1 MTLHGE
7 RTKAKR
13 AKKMGRRMKIWL
25 ALLFALLAWSMTLG
39 QSAAADPP
47 SEVSLALTKDA
58 AVGERAELVALVIGA
73 DGKPMEGVRVT
84 FWAEM
89 AFLST
94 FDTVAVGEAV
104 TDESGVARAFYIPTT
119 EGEITITA
127 RTGNPEEGDLK
138 EASGTLSVRPGGHQF
153 HPEELVH
160 EIRGR
165 WDWLVQWAWL
175 FVFPAGDFATYLFT
189 MILLGII
196 GREST
201 PEPAP
206 GAMTPEGRLVA
217 PSAART
223 GTPGAGRLLVPVGGA
238 VAIVAVASVL
248 IVGITL
254 RPWASTDSGWRTEL
268 NLLHTAPEDYHR
280 TAPITVE
287 DESFLE
293 SWRTRGSLQIASDS
307 PSPPPSYVGYGCASC
322 HGLQG
327 QGGPVGDDLSDA
339 SPSDVRKALKKGP
352 KGMPRFDFLSADD
365 VNALISFL
373 TGKGP
378 VASSGPESEAR
389 VSE

>member
-1 MTLHGE
+1 
-7 RTKAKR
+7 
-13 AKKMGRRMKIWL
+13 MGRKRKIWL
-25 ALLFALLAWSMTLG
+25 ATLFALLAWSMTLG
-39 QSAAADPP
+39 QGVAEDPRP
-47 SEVSLALTKDA
+47 EVSLALTKDA
-58 AVGERAELVALVIGA
+58 AVGERAELVARVVGP

-89 AFLST
+89 AFLNT
-94 FDTVAVGEAV
+94 FGAVAIGEAV
-104 TDESGVARAFYIPTT
+104 TDESGVARAFYIPRT
-119 EGEITITA
+119 EGEITVAA
-127 RTGNPEEGDLK
+127 RVGNPEKGDLT
-138 EASGTLSVRPGGHQF
+138 EASGTLSVRPGSHVF

-165 WDWLVQWAWL
+165 WDWLVQWGWL
-175 FVFPAGDFATYLFT
+175 VVLPAGAFGTYLFT

-206 GAMTPEGRLVA
+206 GAMTPEGRLVD

-223 GTPGAGRLLVPVGGA
+223 GTLGVGRLLVPVSGA

-268 NLLHTAPEDYHR
+268 NLLHTAPDDYHR
-280 TAPITVE
+280 TALTTVE
-287 DESFLE
+287 DEPSLE
-293 SWRTRGSLQIASDS
+293 SWRTRGGLLQTTPDGQGSL
-307 PSPPPSYVGYGCASC
+307 PYVGYGCASC

-352 KGMPRFDFLSADD
+352 KGMPQFDFLSAEE
-365 VNALISFL
+365 VEALVSFL
-373 TGKGP
+373 TGENP
-378 VASSGPESEAR
+378 VASSDPESEGGA
-389 VSE
+389 SE